1 MIFSSESFSRW
12 KFEPISANPGSI
24 LPPILPR
31 TLTSFETL
39 GFSLGGVLLWLGT
52 APAMHGALGIQAL
65 SVWIISTIAGVMLNL
80 QVRHLGQIYPDVS
93 GGTPNYTTR
102 LLKAYPAI
110 AQYSAIGYWLGW
122 VSIPPMN
129 AMILTDLIQTNLD
142 PISIHIP
149 TTFFRVLFTLLP
161 YILAFS
167 GTRALSILH
176 SFFVLP
182 AIGLIIAFC
191 VFGFSWLTFF
201 AHNSTIV
208 PMQSASFSLEGWMK
222 WYFMAVY
229 AVYGAET
236 GSSFVADSQR
246 PRSTLNFIAGAAV
259 LLPLVYIAGSW
270 IINRLSPTD
279 ATSTFLVLVN
289 SAQPFWGD
297 AAPLL
302 VTMLI
307 ASGALLSSATAVSN
321 TSRILYQLARDRYIA
336 PVFGVV
342 SQRGVFAPALSL
354 TLLFSLICL
363 VWGNV
368 DRIIMIT
375 GTGYLIAMIAFHL
388 GMWHQRKSP
397 ESLWAKASLFFLCI
411 EVTALIVGGMAWS
424 WQDLLLGLS
433 LPFIVRLLSWGMQQV
448 KFAPFQSEW
457 WFRLYQPKLLS
468 EQTDFL
474 STQVISLLVIIAMT
488 TSISWWVRST
498 LDNLAAS
505 IQSSLLILVLLVVAF
520 LGVAIACWSSL
531 PQVLAIDEA
540 REMSEK
546 TQAELSI
553 KTEKLEST
561 LQDLQNAQLHMV
573 QSEKMSALGQM
584 VAGVAH
590 EINNPVNFI
599 HGNLSYVKTST
610 QDLLTLVETYQQTFP
625 NPPAVIQDQLD
636 EIDLPFL
643 TEDLTKLLQS
653 MQVGTNRI
661 REIVLSLRNFSR
673 LDEAEYKAVDVHEG
687 IENTLLILRHRLQ
700 ATTKHPAIQITREYG
715 DLPLVECYAGQLN
728 QVVMN
733 LLSNAIDALEEVNH
747 DRTYEEIEKNPS
759 TIRIRTEVT
768 EKNFVKIMIA
778 DNGQGVPESVRSSLF
793 NPFFTTKPVGKG
805 TGLGLSISY
814 QIIAERHRGRL
825 YYDSTFGTGTQFVIE
840 IPVLQ
845 PDVLT

>member
-1 MIFSSESFSRW
+1 
-12 KFEPISANPGSI
+12 
-24 LPPILPR
+24 
-31 TLTSFETL
+31 
-39 GFSLGGVLLWLGT
+39 
-52 APAMHGALGIQAL
+52 
-65 SVWIISTIAGVMLNL
+65 
-80 QVRHLGQIYPDVS
+80 
-93 GGTPNYTTR
+93 
-102 LLKAYPAI
+102 
-110 AQYSAIGYWLGW
+110 
-122 VSIPPMN
+122 
-129 AMILTDLIQTNLD
+129 LIQTNLD
-142 PISIHIP
+142 PIGIHAP
-149 TTFFRVLFTLLP
+149 TTFFRILFTLLP

-191 VFGFSWLTFF
+191 VFGLGWLAFF
-201 AHNSTIV
+201 ADSSKIV
-208 PMQSASFSLEGWMK
+208 PTQGAGFELESWMK

-246 PRSTLNFIAGAAV
+246 PRSTLNFIAVAAA
-259 LLPLVYIAGSW
+259 LLPLVYLAGSW
-270 IINRLSPTD
+270 IINCLSPTD
-279 ATSTFLVLVN
+279 ASSTFLVLLN

-297 AAPLL
+297 TAPLL

-363 VWGNV
+363 IWGNV
-368 DRIIMIT
+368 DRMVMIT
-375 GTGYLIAMIAFHL
+375 GTGYLMAMIAFHL
-388 GMWHQRKSP
+388 GMWHQRKRP
-397 ESLWAKASLFFLCI
+397 ESLWAKASLFFLCL
-411 EVTALIVGGMAWS
+411 EVTVLIVGGIAWS
-424 WQDLLLGLS
+424 WQDLLLGLA
-433 LPFIVRLLSWGMQQV
+433 LPLVVRLLSWGMQQV
-448 KFAPFQSEW
+448 NFAPFQPEW

-468 EQTDFL
+468 DQTDFF

-498 LDNLAAS
+498 LDSVAAN

-540 REMSEK
+540 REISEQI
-546 TQAELSI
+546 QAELSV

-561 LQDLQNAQLHMV
+561 LQDLKNAQLHMV

-584 VAGVAH
+584 VAGIAH

-599 HGNLSYVKTST
+599 HGNLSYVKAST
-610 QDLLTLVETYQQTFP
+610 QDLLALVETYQQTFP
-625 NPPAVIQDQLD
+625 NPPGVIQDQLD

-673 LDEAEYKAVDVHEG
+673 LDEAEYKAVDLHEG

-700 ATTKHPAIQITREYG
+700 STPKHPAIQMIKEYG
-715 DLPLVECYAGQLN
+715 DLPRVECCAGQLN

-733 LLSNAIDALEEVNH
+733 LLSNAIDALEEANQ
-747 DRTYEEIEKNPS
+747 DRTYEEVEKNPS
-759 TIRIRTEVT
+759 TIRIRTEVI
-768 EKNFVKIMIA
+768 EKDFVRITIA
-778 DNGQGVPESVRSSLF
+778 DNGQGVPESARSSLF
-793 NPFFTTKPVGKG
+793 NPFFTTKPIGKG

-814 QIIAERHRGRL
+814 QIITERHGGKL
-825 YYDSTFGTGTQFVIE
+825 YYDSTLGSGTQFVIE
-840 IPVLQ
+840 IPVFQAQASL
-845 PDVLT
+845 